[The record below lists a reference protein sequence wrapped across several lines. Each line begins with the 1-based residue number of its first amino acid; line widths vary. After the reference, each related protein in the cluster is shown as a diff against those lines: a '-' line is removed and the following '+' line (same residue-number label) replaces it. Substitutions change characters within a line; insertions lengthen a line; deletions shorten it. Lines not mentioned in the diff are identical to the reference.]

1 MGTNMASDLTRDA
14 SSSVQSAGEKT
25 EVSPSFIN
33 VPWPVRPSPGINYNF
48 VSGMY
53 LAGSAFAVIFF
64 TLEKQMLASLLVN
77 EGDQEDR
84 VLVASNET
92 KDETGDGDSTDPWKE
107 FTKGIEGMY
116 FIFAPFIPCLLW
128 SLIVRY
134 YWLKEIKVSSSK
146 KDN

>member
-1 MGTNMASDLTRDA
+1 MASDLTRDA

-107 FTKGIEGMY
+107 FTKGM
-116 FIFAPFIPCLLW
+116 FIAHNSLLCLVALTMITDFNYHAYN
-128 SLIVRY
+128 S
-134 YWLKEIKVSSSK
+134 KE
-146 KDN
+146 